1 MIEDYRDKEQ
11 DRRIECLEGHIGAL
25 NSEMGNVQ
33 KAVEGIK
40 TDVDWLKRSY
50 WVIAIASI
58 GAFVTAVVNF
68 VTPSH

>member
-1 MIEDYRDKEQ
+1 MEDYRDKEQ
-11 DRRIECLEGHIGAL
+11 DRRIECIEGHISTL
-25 NSEMGNVQ
+25 NSEMGDV
-33 KAVEGIK
+33 KTAVEGIK

-68 VTPSH
+68 FSTH